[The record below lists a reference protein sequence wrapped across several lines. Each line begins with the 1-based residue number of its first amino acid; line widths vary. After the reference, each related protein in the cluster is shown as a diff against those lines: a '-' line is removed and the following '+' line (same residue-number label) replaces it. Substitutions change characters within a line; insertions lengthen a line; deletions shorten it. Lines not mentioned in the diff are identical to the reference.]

1 MKKYRT
7 EISAVV
13 GGLILVAGIFLIN
26 SEAKTLTEQSTQP
39 SVVKAVA
46 PGFIPF
52 VFGKSGSMS
61 TVVEVSIRPDGKVD
75 EAHIV
80 EFSLF
85 RDKSFEETAKKWV
98 FAAAADAKQV
108 RTARLTF
115 VLRIMPKGTKWD
127 ELTTIFTPP
136 YQVEVRHE
144 IFEPHVYSD
153 PNPVK
158 QTDQIGDVLNER
170 GHRRSGVIGD
180 RGQACDL
187 RFCDSFASRI
197 IRMQTST

>member
-1 MKKYRT
+1 MKKYWN
-7 EISAVV
+7 ELFAVMS
-13 GGLILVAGIFLIN
+13 GLMLVAGIFLIN

-46 PGFIPF
+46 PPFIPF
-52 VFGKSGSMS
+52 IFGKTGSA
-61 TVVEVSIRPDGKVD
+61 TVIVEVAIDPTGKVD

-98 FAAAADAKQV
+98 FAPAADAKQV

-115 VLRIMPKGTKWD
+115 VLRIMPKGTRWD
-127 ELTTIFTPP
+127 ELTTIFTTP

-144 IFEPHVYSD
+144 VFDPPTNSD
-153 PNPVK
+153 PNPIK
-158 QTDQIGDVLNER
+158 P
-170 GHRRSGVIGD
+170 
-180 RGQACDL
+180 
-187 RFCDSFASRI
+187 
-197 IRMQTST
+197 